1 MKRWTKSVIPRFA
14 GMAGM
19 KGTFKWRL
27 VIILIVLIGAL
38 IYCFP
43 TLATLAKEPPSW
55 WPKFLPQDKIHL
67 GLDLQGGMHLI
78 LEVETDKAVE
88 SNIERIKNDL
98 KNDLKKEKIF
108 ATYVDRVQGDKIEVA
123 LLNPEVKEREGGFD
137 DYLKEEYPILKEVNS
152 SQEGDR
158 VKVLLAMDPGQIEEI
173 KKSAVDQALET
184 IRNRIDE
191 FGVSEPEIA
200 RQGQNRILIQL
211 PGVKDVQRA
220 KDLIGR
226 TALLEFKLVDD
237 VNSLQRALAGEI
249 PVGDVILYQRV
260 EDPKTG
266 AVRKIPLLIQDKT
279 LMTGDALQDARV
291 RFDQYNNRPYVSL
304 SLKAVGA
311 REFDRITAENVGR
324 HLAII
329 LDNNVYSAPVI
340 KQRISGGQ
348 AVIEGSFTLDEAKD
362 LAIVLRAGSL
372 PAPVQILEERT
383 VGPSLG
389 QDSINKG
396 IKSIIIGGILVVL
409 FMIIY
414 YKAAG
419 IVADMALI
427 MNLIIIMGALAI
439 LRATLTL
446 PGIAGLVLTVG
457 MAVDANVLIFER
469 IREELRVG
477 KTSMAAI
484 DAGYAKA
491 FLTIMDANI
500 TTLIAA
506 LVLLQFGTGP
516 IKGFAITLSIGIVA
530 SMFTAIVVT
539 RFVFDAVLGRLRVR
553 RLSI

>member
-1 MKRWTKSVIPRFA
+1 
-14 GMAGM
+14 
-19 KGTFKWRL
+19 
-27 VIILIVLIGAL
+27 
-38 IYCFP
+38 
-43 TLATLAKEPPSW
+43 
-55 WPKFLPQDKIHL
+55 
-67 GLDLQGGMHLI
+67 
-78 LEVETDKAVE
+78 
-88 SNIERIKNDL
+88 
-98 KNDLKKEKIF
+98 
-108 ATYVDRVQGDKIEVA
+108 
-123 LLNPEVKEREGGFD
+123 
-137 DYLKEEYPILKEVNS
+137 
-152 SQEGDR
+152 
-158 VKVLLAMDPGQIEEI
+158 
-173 KKSAVDQALET
+173 
-184 IRNRIDE
+184 
-191 FGVSEPEIA
+191 VSEPEIA

-211 PGVKDVQRA
+211 PGVKDPQRA
-220 KDLIGR
+220 KDLIGK

-237 VNSLQRALAGEI
+237 VNSLQRALAGDI
-249 PVGDVILYQRV
+249 PFGDVILYERQ

-266 AVRKIPLLIQDKT
+266 AVRKIPYLIQDKT

-291 RFDQYNNRPYVSL
+291 RFDQYNNLPYISL
-304 SLKAVGA
+304 SLKPVGA
-311 REFDRITAENVGR
+311 REFDRITAENVGKR
-324 HLAII
+324 LAII
-329 LDNNVYSAPVI
+329 LDNTIYSAPVI

-389 QDSINKG
+389 RDSINKG

-419 IVADMALI
+419 LVADLALI

-439 LRATLTL
+439 LKATLTL

-477 KTSMAAI
+477 KTPMAAI

-491 FLTIMDANI
+491 FLTIMDANV

-516 IKGFAITLSIGIVA
+516 IKGFAVTLSIGIVA

-539 RFVFDAVLGRLRVR
+539 RFVFDLVLSRVR
-553 RLSI
+553 VKRLSI

>member
-19 KGTFKWRL
+19 KATFKWRL

-55 WPKFLPQDKIHL
+55 WPKFFPRDKIHL
-67 GLDLQGGMHLI
+67 GLDLQGGMHLV

-98 KNDLKKEKIF
+98 KNDLKKERIF
-108 ATYVDRVQGDKIEVA
+108 ATYVDRAQGDKIEVV
-123 LLNPEVKEREGGFD
+123 LLNPEVKERFD
-137 DYLKEEYPILKEVNS
+137 VYLKDEYKLLKETNS
-152 SQEGDR
+152 QQEGDR
-158 VKVLLAMDPGQIEEI
+158 VKVLLAMDPGQMEEI

-249 PVGDVILYQRV
+249 PFGDVILYQRV

-279 LMTGDALQDARV
+279 LMTGDALQDAQV
-291 RFDQYNNRPYVSL
+291 RFDQYNNLPYVSL
-304 SLKAVGA
+304 RLKAVGA

-409 FMIIY
+409 FMIVY

-484 DAGYAKA
+484 DSGYSKA

-516 IKGFAITLSIGIVA
+516 IKGFAVTLSIGIVA

-539 RFVFDAVLGRLRVR
+539 RFVFDAVLSRFRVK